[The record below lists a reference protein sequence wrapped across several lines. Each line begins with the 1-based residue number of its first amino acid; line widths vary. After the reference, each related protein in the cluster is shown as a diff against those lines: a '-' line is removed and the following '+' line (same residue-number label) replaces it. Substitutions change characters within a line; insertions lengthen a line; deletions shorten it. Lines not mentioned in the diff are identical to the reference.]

1 MDVEELLSALDPDQR
16 KVAEHLRGPLVVR
29 AGAGTGKTR
38 AITYRIAHGVLVG
51 AYEPTSVLAVT
62 FTSRAAGE
70 MRSRL
75 RDLGAHG
82 VQAQTFHA
90 AALRQLS
97 YFWPHAVGG
106 PMPQLQEHKAG
117 LVAAAAGQLGMS
129 VDRTTIR
136 DLAAEIEW
144 SKVSLAGPEHYAEK
158 AKSSGRE
165 PVAGYSHDMIRRLI
179 LAYEEAKS
187 ARGVIDFEDIIL
199 ILIGIMAE
207 RDDIARQIRHQYRH
221 FVVDEYQDV
230 SPMQQRL
237 LDHWLGERRDLC
249 VVGDVSQTI
258 YSFTGATPSYL
269 RDFRKRFKEAAE
281 IELVRDYRSTPQV
294 VDVANRVIAPGRL
307 AGAVELI
314 AQRPSGPSVSYQDY
328 DDDDAEAADIGK
340 RILALQQRDTP
351 LSEIA
356 VLIRTNAQSQAI
368 ESALS
373 TAGIGFTIRGGERY
387 FSRRE
392 VREAMVMM
400 RAFARS
406 GVDTTM
412 PDTVREVVR
421 KLGWVPDAP
430 KAAGAQRER
439 WEALNALVTL
449 ADDTYKARSA
459 DISGFVAELEERAS
473 MQNAPTIEGV
483 TISTLHAAK
492 GLEWDAVFLAGM
504 SEGLMP
510 ISFAETPAAVDEERR
525 LLYVG
530 VTRAREHL
538 HISYA
543 RARGASG
550 RGNRK
555 RTRFLDGI
563 WPETENISRA
573 TRNRRRSK
581 EVALDFEIN
590 HPQDVA
596 LLDELKAWRKVQ
608 AADERKPAYMVLVDS
623 VLMSIAAS
631 KPATIHE
638 LGRVKGIG
646 MTKLD
651 RYGSALLHVI
661 DTHRT

>member
-1 MDVEELLSALDPDQR
+1 MDVEQLLSALDPDQR
-16 KVAEHLRGPLVVR
+16 TVAEHLRGPLVVR

-51 AYEPTSVLAVT
+51 AYEPTNVLAVT
-62 FTSRAAGE
+62 FTARAAGE

-97 YFWPHAVGG
+97 YFWAHAVGG

-117 LVAAAAGQLGMS
+117 LVAQAAGQLGMS

-136 DLAAEIEW
+136 DLASEIEW
-144 SKVSLAGPEHYAEK
+144 SKVSLAGPEHYVERAQS
-158 AKSSGRE
+158 AARE
-165 PVAGYSHDMIRRLI
+165 PVSGMSHEAIQRLI

-199 ILIGIMAE
+199 ILIGIMSE

-230 SPMQQRL
+230 SPLQQRL
-237 LDHWLGERRDLC
+237 LDHWLGERTDLC

-258 YSFTGATPSYL
+258 YSFTGATPRYL
-269 RDFRKRFKEAAE
+269 RDFRKRFKDAAE

-307 AGAVELI
+307 AGSVKLV
-314 AQRPSGPSVSYQDY
+314 AQRPSGPSVSFRDY
-328 DDDDAEAADIGK
+328 DDDDAEAKDVAA
-340 RILALQQRDTP
+340 RILALQDRDVL

-356 VLIRTNAQSQAI
+356 ILIRTNAQSQAF

-373 TAGIGFTIRGGERY
+373 AAGIGFTIRGGERY
-387 FSRRE
+387 FSRKE

-400 RAFARS
+400 RTLARS
-406 GVDTTM
+406 GVDATM
-412 PDTVREVVR
+412 PDAVREVVGR
-421 KLGWVPDAP
+421 LGWSSDAP
-430 KAAGAQRER
+430 KSAGAQRER

-449 ADDTYKARSA
+449 ADDIDKARGA
-459 DISGFVAELEERAS
+459 DLSGFVSELEERAS
-473 MQNAPTIEGV
+473 TQNAPTIEGV
-483 TISTLHAAK
+483 TISTMHAAK
-492 GLEWDAVFLAGM
+492 GLEWDAVFLVGM

-510 ISFAETPAAVDEERR
+510 ISLAETPAAVDEERR

-538 HISYA
+538 HLSYA
-543 RARGASG
+543 RSRSAAG
-550 RGNRK
+550 RGNRR

-563 WPETENISRA
+563 WPEEENVSRA
-573 TRNRRRSK
+573 TKNRRRSK
-581 EVALDFEIN
+581 EAAVDFELN

-596 LLDELKAWRKVQ
+596 LLNDLKAWRRIQ
-608 AADERKPAYMVLVDS
+608 AEEERRPAYMILVDS
-623 VLMSIAAS
+623 VLMSIAAA
-631 KPATIHE
+631 KPATIAE

-651 RYGSALLHVI
+651 RYGAAILAVVDGHA
-661 DTHRT
+661 

>member
-16 KVAEHLRGPLVVR
+16 RVAEHLRGPVVVR

-62 FTSRAAGE
+62 FTARAAGE

-117 LVAAAAGQLGMS
+117 LVAQAAGNLGIS

-158 AKSSGRE
+158 AQATGRE
-165 PVAGYSHDMIRRLI
+165 AVAGLTHERIERLI
-179 LAYEEAKS
+179 SAYEEAKS
-187 ARGVIDFEDIIL
+187 ARGVIDFEDILL

-207 RDDIARQIRHQYRH
+207 RDDIARQIRNQYRH

-230 SPMQQRL
+230 SPLQQRI
-237 LDHWLGERRDLC
+237 LDHWLGDRRDLC

-258 YSFTGATPSYL
+258 YSFTGATPAYL
-269 RDFRKRFKEAAE
+269 RDFRARFKDAAE

-294 VDVANRVIAPGRL
+294 VDVANKIIAPGRL
-307 AGAVELI
+307 AGSVKLV
-314 AQRPSGPSVSYQDY
+314 AQRPSGPSISYQDY
-328 DDDDAEAADIGK
+328 EDDDAEAKDIAK
-340 RILALQQRDTP
+340 RIVALRERDVL

-356 VLIRTNAQSQAI
+356 ILVRTNAQSQAI

-373 TAGIGFTIRGGERY
+373 AAGIGFTIRGGERY

-400 RAFARS
+400 RSFARS
-406 GVDTTM
+406 GVDATM
-412 PDTVREVVR
+412 PDTVREVVG
-421 KLGWVPDAP
+421 KLGWSRDAP

-449 ADDTYKARSA
+449 ADDIDRARGA
-459 DISGFVAELEERAS
+459 DLAGFVAELEERAAT
-473 MQNAPTIEGV
+473 QNAPTIEGV

-543 RARGASG
+543 RARAASG

-563 WPETENISRA
+563 WPETENVSRA

-581 EVALDFEIN
+581 EMATEFELN
-590 HPQDVA
+590 HPDDVA
-596 LLDELKAWRKVQ
+596 LLNDLKAWRTIR
-608 AADERKPAYMVLVDS
+608 ASDERKPPYMILVDT
-623 VLMSIAAS
+623 VLMSIASS
-631 KPATIHE
+631 KPATIQE

-651 RYGSALLHVI
+651 QYGSAILHVV
-661 DTHRT
+661 DGHR

>member
-1 MDVEELLSALDPDQR
+1 MDVEQLLSALDPDQR
-16 KVAEHLRGPLVVR
+16 TVAEHLRGPLVVR

-51 AYEPTSVLAVT
+51 AYEPTNVLAVT
-62 FTSRAAGE
+62 FTARAAGE

-97 YFWPHAVGG
+97 YFWAHAVGG

-117 LVAAAAGQLGMS
+117 LVAQAAGQLGMS

-136 DLAAEIEW
+136 DLASEIEW
-144 SKVSLAGPEHYAEK
+144 SKVSLAGPEHYVERAQS
-158 AKSSGRE
+158 AARE
-165 PVAGYSHDMIRRLI
+165 PVSGMSHEAIQRLI

-199 ILIGIMAE
+199 ILIGIMSE

-230 SPMQQRL
+230 SPLQQRL
-237 LDHWLGERRDLC
+237 LDHWLGERTDLC

-258 YSFTGATPSYL
+258 YSFTGATPRYL
-269 RDFRKRFKEAAE
+269 RDFRKRFKDAAE

-307 AGAVELI
+307 AGSVKLV
-314 AQRPSGPSVSYQDY
+314 AQRPSGPSVSFRDY
-328 DDDDAEAADIGK
+328 DDDDAEAKDVAA
-340 RILALQQRDTP
+340 RILALQDRDVL

-356 VLIRTNAQSQAI
+356 ILIRTNAQSQAF

-373 TAGIGFTIRGGERY
+373 AAGIGFTIRGGERY
-387 FSRRE
+387 FSRKE

-400 RAFARS
+400 RTLARS
-406 GVDTTM
+406 GVDATM
-412 PDTVREVVR
+412 PDAVREVVGR
-421 KLGWVPDAP
+421 LGWSSDAP
-430 KAAGAQRER
+430 KSAGAQRER

-449 ADDTYKARSA
+449 ADDIDKARGA
-459 DISGFVAELEERAS
+459 DLSGFVSELEERAS
-473 MQNAPTIEGV
+473 TQNAPTIEGV
-483 TISTLHAAK
+483 TISTMHAAK
-492 GLEWDAVFLAGM
+492 GLEWDAVFLVGM

-510 ISFAETPAAVDEERR
+510 ISLAETPAAVDEERR

-538 HISYA
+538 HLSYA
-543 RARGASG
+543 RSRSAAG
-550 RGNRK
+550 RGTRR

-563 WPETENISRA
+563 WPEEENVSRA
-573 TRNRRRSK
+573 TKNRRRSK
-581 EVALDFEIN
+581 EAAVDFELN

-596 LLDELKAWRKVQ
+596 LLNDLKAWRRIQ
-608 AADERKPAYMVLVDS
+608 AEEERRPAYMILVDS
-623 VLMSIAAS
+623 VLMSIAAA
-631 KPATIHE
+631 KPATIAE

-651 RYGSALLHVI
+651 RYGAAILAVVDGHA
-661 DTHRT
+661 

>member
-16 KVAEHLRGPLVVR
+16 RVAEHLRGPVVVR

-62 FTSRAAGE
+62 FTARAAGE

-117 LVAAAAGQLGMS
+117 LVAQAAGNLGIS

-158 AKSSGRE
+158 AQATGRE
-165 PVAGYSHDMIRRLI
+165 AVAGLTHERIERLI
-179 LAYEEAKS
+179 SAYEEAKS
-187 ARGVIDFEDIIL
+187 ARGVIDFEDILL

-230 SPMQQRL
+230 SPLQQRI
-237 LDHWLGERRDLC
+237 LDHWLGDRRDLC

-258 YSFTGATPSYL
+258 YSFTGATPAYL
-269 RDFRKRFKEAAE
+269 RDFRARFKDAAE

-294 VDVANRVIAPGRL
+294 VDVANKIIAPGRL
-307 AGAVELI
+307 AGSVKLV
-314 AQRPSGPSVSYQDY
+314 AQRPSGPSISYQDY
-328 DDDDAEAADIGK
+328 EDDDAEAKDIAK
-340 RILALQQRDTP
+340 RIVALRERDVL

-356 VLIRTNAQSQAI
+356 ILVRTNAQSQAI

-373 TAGIGFTIRGGERY
+373 AAGIGFTIRGGERY

-400 RAFARS
+400 RSFARS
-406 GVDTTM
+406 GVDATM
-412 PDTVREVVR
+412 PDTVREVVG
-421 KLGWVPDAP
+421 KLGWSKDAP

-449 ADDTYKARSA
+449 ADDIDRARGA
-459 DISGFVAELEERAS
+459 DLAGFVAELEERAAT
-473 MQNAPTIEGV
+473 QNAPTIEGV

-543 RARGASG
+543 RARAASG

-563 WPETENISRA
+563 WPETENVSRA

-581 EVALDFEIN
+581 EMATEFELN
-590 HPQDVA
+590 HPDDVA
-596 LLDELKAWRKVQ
+596 LLNDLKAWRTIQ
-608 AADERKPAYMVLVDS
+608 ASDERKPPYMILVDT
-623 VLMSIAAS
+623 VLMSIASS
-631 KPATIHE
+631 KPATIQE

-651 RYGSALLHVI
+651 QYGSAILHVV
-661 DTHRT
+661 DGHR

>member
-16 KVAEHLRGPLVVR
+16 RVAEHLRGPVVVR

-62 FTSRAAGE
+62 FTARAAGE

-117 LVAAAAGQLGMS
+117 LVAQAAGNLGIS

-158 AKSSGRE
+158 AQATGRE
-165 PVAGYSHDMIRRLI
+165 AVAGLTHERIERLI
-179 LAYEEAKS
+179 SAYEEAKS
-187 ARGVIDFEDIIL
+187 ARGVIDFEDILL

-230 SPMQQRL
+230 SPLQQRV
-237 LDHWLGERRDLC
+237 LDHWLGDRRDLC

-258 YSFTGATPSYL
+258 YSFTGATPAYL
-269 RDFRKRFKEAAE
+269 RDFRARFKDAAE

-294 VDVANRVIAPGRL
+294 VDVANKIIAPGRL
-307 AGAVELI
+307 AGSVKLV
-314 AQRPSGPSVSYQDY
+314 AQRPSGPSISYQDY
-328 DDDDAEAADIGK
+328 EDDDAEAKDIAK
-340 RILALQQRDTP
+340 RIVALRERDVL

-356 VLIRTNAQSQAI
+356 ILVRTNAQSQAI

-373 TAGIGFTIRGGERY
+373 AAGIGFTIRGGERY

-400 RAFARS
+400 RSFARS
-406 GVDTTM
+406 GVDATM
-412 PDTVREVVR
+412 PDTVREVVG
-421 KLGWVPDAP
+421 KLGWSRDAP

-449 ADDTYKARSA
+449 ADDIDRARGA
-459 DISGFVAELEERAS
+459 DLAGFVAELEERAAT
-473 MQNAPTIEGV
+473 QNAPTIEGV

-543 RARGASG
+543 RARAASG

-563 WPETENISRA
+563 WPETENVSRA

-581 EVALDFEIN
+581 EMATEFELN
-590 HPQDVA
+590 HPDDVA
-596 LLDELKAWRKVQ
+596 LLNDLKAWRTIQ
-608 AADERKPAYMVLVDS
+608 ASDERKPPYMILVDT
-623 VLMSIAAS
+623 VLMSIASS
-631 KPATIHE
+631 KPATIQE

-651 RYGSALLHVI
+651 QYGSAILHVV
-661 DTHRT
+661 DGHR

>member
-16 KVAEHLRGPLVVR
+16 RVAEHLRGPVVVR

-62 FTSRAAGE
+62 FTARAAGE

-117 LVAAAAGQLGMS
+117 LVAQAAGNLGIS

-158 AKSSGRE
+158 AQATGRE
-165 PVAGYSHDMIRRLI
+165 AVAGLTHERIERLI
-179 LAYEEAKS
+179 SAYEEAKS
-187 ARGVIDFEDIIL
+187 ARGVIDFEDILL

-207 RDDIARQIRHQYRH
+207 RDDIARQIRNQYRH

-230 SPMQQRL
+230 SPLQQRV
-237 LDHWLGERRDLC
+237 LDHWLGDRRDLC

-258 YSFTGATPSYL
+258 YSFTGATPAYL
-269 RDFRKRFKEAAE
+269 RDFRARFKDAAE

-294 VDVANRVIAPGRL
+294 VDVANKIIAPGRL
-307 AGAVELI
+307 AGSVKLV
-314 AQRPSGPSVSYQDY
+314 AQRPSGPSISYQDY
-328 DDDDAEAADIGK
+328 EDDDAEAKDIAK
-340 RILALQQRDTP
+340 RIVALRERDVL

-356 VLIRTNAQSQAI
+356 ILVRTNAQSQAI

-373 TAGIGFTIRGGERY
+373 AAGIGFTIRGGERY

-400 RAFARS
+400 RSFARS
-406 GVDTTM
+406 GVDATM
-412 PDTVREVVR
+412 PDTVREVVG
-421 KLGWVPDAP
+421 KLGWSRDAP

-449 ADDTYKARSA
+449 ADDIDRARGA
-459 DISGFVAELEERAS
+459 DLAGFVAELEERAAT
-473 MQNAPTIEGV
+473 QNAPTIEGV

-543 RARGASG
+543 RARAASG

-563 WPETENISRA
+563 WPETENVSRA

-581 EVALDFEIN
+581 EMATEFELN
-590 HPQDVA
+590 HPDDVA
-596 LLDELKAWRKVQ
+596 LLNDLKAWRTVQ
-608 AADERKPAYMVLVDS
+608 ASDERKPPYMILVDT
-623 VLMSIAAS
+623 VLMSIASS
-631 KPATIHE
+631 KPATIQE

-651 RYGSALLHVI
+651 QYGSAILHVV
-661 DTHRT
+661 DGHR

>member
-1 MDVEELLSALDPDQR
+1 MDKEELLSALDPDQR
-16 KVAEHLRGPLVVR
+16 QVAETLKGPLVVR

-51 AYEPTSVLAVT
+51 AYHPSNVLAVT

-106 PMPQLQEHKAG
+106 PMPQIQESKIG
-117 LVAAAAGQLGMS
+117 LISQAAGQLGIG
-129 VDRTTIR
+129 VDRASVR

-144 SKVSLAGPEHYAEK
+144 SKVTLTGQERYVEK
-158 AKSSGRE
+158 ARKTGRE
-165 PVAGYSHDMIRRLI
+165 GVAGQTLETVGRLI
-179 LAYEEAKS
+179 AAYEEAKS
-187 ARGVIDFEDIIL
+187 ARGVIDFEDILL
-199 ILIGIMAE
+199 ILIGIMVE

-230 SPMQQRL
+230 SPLQQRL

-269 RDFRKRFKEAAE
+269 RDFRKRFKEASE
-281 IELVRDYRSTPQV
+281 VELVRDYRSTPQI
-294 VDVANRVIAPGRL
+294 VDAANRVIAPGRL
-307 AGAVELI
+307 QGAVKLV
-314 AQRPSGPSVSYQDY
+314 AQRPSGPAVDY
-328 DDDDAEAADIGK
+328 RDYEDDDAEAADIAK
-340 RILALQQRDTP
+340 RIIDLQRRGVL

-356 VLIRTNAQSQAI
+356 ILLRTNSQSQAF
-368 ESALS
+368 ETALS
-373 TAGIGFTIRGGERY
+373 DAGIGFTIRGGERY
-387 FSRRE
+387 FSRKE
-392 VREAMVMM
+392 IREAMVMM
-400 RAFARS
+400 RSFARS
-406 GVDTTM
+406 GAEQSM
-412 PDTVREVVR
+412 PDIVREVVR
-421 KLGWVPDAP
+421 RLGWETNAP
-430 KAAGAQRER
+430 KVAGAQRER

-449 ADDTYKARSA
+449 ADDIHESRGA
-459 DISGFVAELEERAS
+459 DLAGFVAELEERAS
-473 MQNAPTIEGV
+473 HQNAPTVEGV
-483 TISTLHAAK
+483 TISTMHAAK

-510 ISFAETPAAVDEERR
+510 ISLAETPQAIDEERR

-530 VTRAREHL
+530 ITRAREHL
-538 HISYA
+538 YISYA
-543 RARGASG
+543 RARSNSG

-563 WPETENISRA
+563 WPETAKVSRA
-573 TRNRRRSK
+573 TQTRRRTK
-581 EVALDFEIN
+581 EAALEFELN
-590 HPQDVA
+590 HPNDVE
-596 LLDELKAWRKVQ
+596 LLNNLKAWRKVQ
-608 AADERKPAYMVLVDS
+608 AAEERKPAYLILVDT
-623 VLMSIAAS
+623 VLMNIASA

-638 LGRVKGIG
+638 LGKVKGIG

-651 RYGSALLHVI
+651 NYGAAILQVI
-661 DTHRT
+661 DATR

>member
-16 KVAEHLRGPLVVR
+16 RVAEHLRGPVVVR

-62 FTSRAAGE
+62 FTARAAGE

-117 LVAAAAGQLGMS
+117 LVAQAAGNLGIS

-158 AKSSGRE
+158 AQATGRE
-165 PVAGYSHDMIRRLI
+165 AVAGLTHERIERLI
-179 LAYEEAKS
+179 SAYEEAKS
-187 ARGVIDFEDIIL
+187 ARGVIDFEDILL

-230 SPMQQRL
+230 SPLQQRV
-237 LDHWLGERRDLC
+237 LDHWLGDRRDLC

-258 YSFTGATPSYL
+258 YSFTGATPAYL
-269 RDFRKRFKEAAE
+269 RDFRARFKDAAE

-294 VDVANRVIAPGRL
+294 VDVANKIIAPGRL
-307 AGAVELI
+307 AGSVKLV
-314 AQRPSGPSVSYQDY
+314 AQRPSGPSISYQDY
-328 DDDDAEAADIGK
+328 EDDDAEAKDIAK
-340 RILALQQRDTP
+340 RIVALRERDVL

-356 VLIRTNAQSQAI
+356 ILVRTNAQSQAI

-373 TAGIGFTIRGGERY
+373 AAGIGFTIRGGERY

-400 RAFARS
+400 RSFARS
-406 GVDTTM
+406 GVDATM
-412 PDTVREVVR
+412 PDTVREVVG
-421 KLGWVPDAP
+421 KLGWSKDAP

-449 ADDTYKARSA
+449 ADDIDRARGA
-459 DISGFVAELEERAS
+459 DLAGFVAELEERAAT
-473 MQNAPTIEGV
+473 QNAPTIEGV

-543 RARGASG
+543 RARAASG

-563 WPETENISRA
+563 WPETENVSRA

-581 EVALDFEIN
+581 EMATEFELN
-590 HPQDVA
+590 HPDDVA
-596 LLDELKAWRKVQ
+596 LLNDLKAWRTIQ
-608 AADERKPAYMVLVDS
+608 ASDERKPPYMILVDT
-623 VLMSIAAS
+623 VLMSIASS
-631 KPATIHE
+631 KPATIQE

-651 RYGSALLHVI
+651 QYGSAILHVV
-661 DTHRT
+661 DGHR

>member
-1 MDVEELLSALDPDQR
+1 MDVEQLLSVLDPDQR
-16 KVAEHLRGPLVVR
+16 TVAEHLRGPLVVR

-51 AYEPTSVLAVT
+51 AYEPTNVLAVT
-62 FTSRAAGE
+62 FTARAAGE

-97 YFWPHAVGG
+97 YFWAHAVGG

-117 LVAAAAGQLGMS
+117 LVAQAAGQLGMS

-136 DLAAEIEW
+136 DLASEIEW
-144 SKVSLAGPEHYAEK
+144 SKVSLAGPEHYVERAQS
-158 AKSSGRE
+158 AARE
-165 PVAGYSHDMIRRLI
+165 PVAGMSHEAIQRLI

-199 ILIGIMAE
+199 ILIGIMSE

-230 SPMQQRL
+230 SPLQQRL
-237 LDHWLGERRDLC
+237 LDHWLGERTDLC

-258 YSFTGATPSYL
+258 YSFTGATPRYL
-269 RDFRKRFKEAAE
+269 RDFRKRFKDAAE

-307 AGAVELI
+307 AGSVKLV
-314 AQRPSGPSVSYQDY
+314 AQRPSGPSVSFRDY
-328 DDDDAEAADIGK
+328 DDDDAEAKDVAA
-340 RILALQQRDTP
+340 RILALQDRDVL

-356 VLIRTNAQSQAI
+356 ILIRTNAQSQAF

-373 TAGIGFTIRGGERY
+373 AAGIGFTIRGGERY
-387 FSRRE
+387 FSRKE

-400 RAFARS
+400 RTLARS
-406 GVDTTM
+406 GVDATT
-412 PDTVREVVR
+412 PDAVREVVGR
-421 KLGWVPDAP
+421 LGWSSDAP
-430 KAAGAQRER
+430 KSAGAQRER
-439 WEALNALVTL
+439 WEVLNALVTL
-449 ADDTYKARSA
+449 ADDIDKARGA
-459 DISGFVAELEERAS
+459 DLSGFVSELEERAS
-473 MQNAPTIEGV
+473 TQNAPTIEGV
-483 TISTLHAAK
+483 TISTMHAAK
-492 GLEWDAVFLAGM
+492 GLEWDAVFLVGM

-510 ISFAETPAAVDEERR
+510 ISLAETPAAVDEERR

-538 HISYA
+538 HLSYA
-543 RARGASG
+543 RSRSAAG
-550 RGNRK
+550 RGNRR

-563 WPETENISRA
+563 WPEEENVSRA
-573 TRNRRRSK
+573 TKNRRRSK
-581 EVALDFEIN
+581 EAAVDFELN

-596 LLDELKAWRKVQ
+596 LLNDLKAWRRIQ
-608 AADERKPAYMVLVDS
+608 AEEERRPAYMILVDS
-623 VLMSIAAS
+623 VLMSIAAA
-631 KPATIHE
+631 KPATIAE

-651 RYGSALLHVI
+651 RYGAAILAVVDGHA
-661 DTHRT
+661 

>member
-16 KVAEHLRGPLVVR
+16 KVAENLRGPLVVR

-51 AYEPTSVLAVT
+51 AYEPTNVLAVT
-62 FTSRAAGE
+62 FTARAAGE

-117 LVAAAAGQLGMS
+117 LVSAAAASLGMS
-129 VDRTTIR
+129 VDRTSIR

-144 SKVSLAGPEHYAEK
+144 SKVSLAGPEHYAER
-158 AKSSGRE
+158 AQSSGRA
-165 PVAGYSHDMIRRLI
+165 PVAGYSTDMIARLI
-179 LAYEEAKS
+179 TAYEEAKA
-187 ARGVIDFEDIIL
+187 ARGVIDFEDILL
-199 ILIGIMAE
+199 ILIGILAE
-207 RDDIARQIRHQYRH
+207 RDDIARQVRNQYRH

-237 LDHWLGERRDLC
+237 LDHWLGDRRDLC

-258 YSFTGATPSYL
+258 YSFTGATPTYL
-269 RDFRKRFKEAAE
+269 RDFRRRFKEAAE

-294 VDVANRVIAPGRL
+294 VEIANKVIAPGRL
-307 AGAVELI
+307 AGAVELV
-314 AQRPSGPSVSYQDY
+314 AQRPSGPAVSYQDY
-328 DDDDAEAADIGK
+328 DNDDAEAADIAQ
-340 RILALQQRDTP
+340 RILALRDRDVL

-356 VLIRTNAQSQAI
+356 VLIRTNAQSQAV

-373 TAGIGFTIRGGERY
+373 AAGIGFTIRGGERY

-400 RAFARS
+400 RSFARS
-406 GVDTTM
+406 GVEATM
-412 PDTVREVVR
+412 PDTVREVVTR
-421 KLGWVPDAP
+421 LGWAKDAP
-430 KAAGAQRER
+430 KSAGAQRER

-449 ADDTYKARSA
+449 ADDTHRARGA
-459 DISGFVAELEERAS
+459 DIAGFVAELEERAS
-473 MQNAPTIEGV
+473 MQNAPTVEGV

-510 ISFAETPAAVDEERR
+510 ISFAETPAAIDEERR

-543 RARGASG
+543 RTRGGSG
-550 RGNRK
+550 RGSRK
-555 RTRFLDGI
+555 RTRFLDGL
-563 WPETENISRA
+563 WPQTETVSRA

-581 EVALDFEIN
+581 EIALDFEMN
-590 HPQDVA
+590 NPDDVA
-596 LLDELKAWRKVQ
+596 LLNELKAWRTIQ
-608 AADERKPAYMVLVDS
+608 AEEERRPAYMILVDT

-651 RYGSALLHVI
+651 RYGSAILHIV
-661 DTHRT
+661 DSHRS

>member
-16 KVAEHLRGPLVVR
+16 RVAEHLRGPVVVR

-62 FTSRAAGE
+62 FTARAAGE

-117 LVAAAAGQLGMS
+117 LVAQAAGNLGIS

-158 AKSSGRE
+158 AQATGRE
-165 PVAGYSHDMIRRLI
+165 AVAGLTHERIERLI
-179 LAYEEAKS
+179 SSYEEAKS
-187 ARGVIDFEDIIL
+187 ARGVIDFEDILL

-230 SPMQQRL
+230 SPLQQRI
-237 LDHWLGERRDLC
+237 LDHWLGDRRDLC

-258 YSFTGATPSYL
+258 YSFTGATPAYL
-269 RDFRKRFKEAAE
+269 RDFRARFKDAAE

-294 VDVANRVIAPGRL
+294 VDVANKIIAPGRL
-307 AGAVELI
+307 AGSVKLV
-314 AQRPSGPSVSYQDY
+314 AQRPSGPSISYQDY
-328 DDDDAEAADIGK
+328 EDDDAEAKDIAK
-340 RILALQQRDTP
+340 RIVALRERDVL

-356 VLIRTNAQSQAI
+356 ILVRTNAQSQAI

-373 TAGIGFTIRGGERY
+373 AAGIGFTIRGGERY

-400 RAFARS
+400 RSFARS
-406 GVDTTM
+406 GVDATM
-412 PDTVREVVR
+412 PDTVREVVG
-421 KLGWVPDAP
+421 KLGWSRDAP

-449 ADDTYKARSA
+449 ADDIDRARGA
-459 DISGFVAELEERAS
+459 DLAGFVAELEERAAT
-473 MQNAPTIEGV
+473 QNAPTIEGV

-543 RARGASG
+543 RARAASG

-563 WPETENISRA
+563 WPETENVSRA

-581 EVALDFEIN
+581 EMATEFELN
-590 HPQDVA
+590 HPDDVA
-596 LLDELKAWRKVQ
+596 LLNDLKAWRTVQ
-608 AADERKPAYMVLVDS
+608 ASDERKPPYMILVDT
-623 VLMSIAAS
+623 VLMSIASS
-631 KPATIHE
+631 KPATIQE

-651 RYGSALLHVI
+651 QYGSAILHVV
-661 DTHRT
+661 DGHR

>member
-16 KVAEHLRGPLVVR
+16 TVAEHLRGPLVVR

-51 AYEPTSVLAVT
+51 AYEPTNVLAVT

-106 PMPQLQEHKAG
+106 PLPQLQEHKAG
-117 LVAAAAGQLGMS
+117 LVAQAAGQLGLG
-129 VDRTTIR
+129 VDKTTIR

-144 SKVSLAGPEHYAEK
+144 SKVSLAGPEHYVEK
-158 AKSSGRE
+158 AQLAGRE
-165 PVAGYSHDMIRRLI
+165 PAAGLSHETIRRLI
-179 LAYEEAKS
+179 LAYEEGKS
-187 ARGVIDFEDIIL
+187 ARGVIDFEDIL
-199 ILIGIMAE
+199 VVLIGIMSE

-230 SPMQQRL
+230 SPLQQRL

-258 YSFTGATPSYL
+258 YSFTGATPRYL
-269 RDFRKRFKEAAE
+269 RDFRTRFKEAAE

-294 VDVANRVIAPGRL
+294 VDIANRIIAPGRL
-307 AGAVELI
+307 AGAVELV
-314 AQRPSGPSVSYQDY
+314 AQRPSGPAVSYRDY
-328 DDDDAEAADIGK
+328 DDDDAEAADIAK
-340 RILALQQRDTP
+340 RIIALRDRDTL

-368 ESALS
+368 ESAFAS
-373 TAGIGFTIRGGERY
+373 AGIDFVVRGGERY

-400 RAFARS
+400 RSFARS
-406 GVDTTM
+406 GVEATM
-412 PDTVREVVR
+412 PDTVREVVS
-421 KLGWVPDAP
+421 KLGWAAQAP

-449 ADDTYKARSA
+449 ADDVDRARGA
-459 DISGFVAELEERAS
+459 DIAGFVAELEERAS
-473 MQNAPTIEGV
+473 MQNAPTVEGV

-492 GLEWDAVFLAGM
+492 GLEWDAVFVAGM

-510 ISFAETPAAVDEERR
+510 ISLAETPTAVDEERR

-543 RARGASG
+543 RARATSG

-573 TRNRRRSK
+573 TRTRRRAK
-581 EVALDFEIN
+581 EAALEFEIN
-590 HPQDVA
+590 HPSDVV

-608 AADERKPAYMVLVDS
+608 AAEERKPAYMVLVDS
-623 VLMSIAAS
+623 VLRAIAAS
-631 KPATIHE
+631 KPATIHD

-651 RYGSALLHVI
+651 RYGSAILHVV

>member
-1 MDVEELLSALDPDQR
+1 MDVEQLLSALDPDQR
-16 KVAEHLRGPLVVR
+16 RVAEHLRGPLVVR

-51 AYEPTSVLAVT
+51 AYQPTNVLAVT

-117 LVAAAAGQLGMS
+117 LVAQAAGQLGIS

-136 DLAAEIEW
+136 DLAAEVEW
-144 SKVSLAGPEHYAEK
+144 SKVSLAGPEHYVEK
-158 AKSSGRE
+158 AEAENRE
-165 PVAGYSHDMIRRLI
+165 PVAGLTRDAIGRLI
-179 LAYEEAKS
+179 TAYEEAKAS
-187 ARGVIDFEDIIL
+187 RGVIDFEDILL

-230 SPMQQRL
+230 SPLQQRL
-237 LDHWLGERRDLC
+237 LDHWLGERKDLC

-258 YSFTGATPSYL
+258 YSFTGATPRYL
-269 RDFRKRFKEAAE
+269 RDFRTRFKDAAE
-281 IELVRDYRSTPQV
+281 VELVRDYRSTPQV
-294 VDVANRVIAPGRL
+294 VDIANRVIAPGRL
-307 AGAVELI
+307 AGSVKLV
-314 AQRPSGPSVSYQDY
+314 AQRPSGPAVSYQDY
-328 DDDDAEAADIGK
+328 DDDDAEAQDIAK
-340 RILALQQRDTP
+340 RIAAFQERDVL

-356 VLIRTNAQSQAI
+356 ILVRTNAQSQAI

-373 TAGIGFTIRGGERY
+373 SAGIGFTIRGGERY
-387 FSRRE
+387 FSRKE

-400 RAFARS
+400 RSFARS
-406 GVDTTM
+406 GVDASM
-412 PDTVREVVR
+412 PDAVREIVTR
-421 KLGWVPDAP
+421 LGWATDAP
-430 KAAGAQRER
+430 KSAGAQRER

-449 ADDTYKARSA
+449 ADDIERARGA
-459 DISGFVAELEERAS
+459 DLAGFVAELEERAS
-473 MQNAPTIEGV
+473 TQNAPTIEGV

-510 ISFAETPAAVDEERR
+510 ISLAETPAAVDEERR

-530 VTRAREHL
+530 ITRAREHL

-543 RARGASG
+543 RARSASG

-555 RTRFLDGI
+555 RSRFLDGI
-563 WPETENISRA
+563 WPETEKVSRA
-573 TRNRRRSK
+573 TKTRRRSK
-581 EVALDFEIN
+581 EAALEFELN
-590 HPQDVA
+590 HPDDVA

-608 AADERKPAYMVLVDS
+608 AEEERRPAYMILVDT
-623 VLMSIAAS
+623 VLMSIAAA
-631 KPATIHE
+631 KPATISE
-638 LGRVKGIG
+638 LGRIKGIG

-651 RYGSALLHVI
+651 RYGSAILRVI
-661 DTHRT
+661 DRA

>member
-1 MDVEELLSALDPDQR
+1 MDVEQLLSALDPDQR
-16 KVAEHLRGPLVVR
+16 TVAEHLKGPLVVR

-51 AYEPTSVLAVT
+51 AYEPTNVLAVT
-62 FTSRAAGE
+62 FTARAAGE

-75 RDLGAHG
+75 RDLGARG

-106 PMPQLQEHKAG
+106 PVPQLQEHKAG
-117 LVAAAAGQLGMS
+117 LVAQAAGQLGMS
-129 VDRTTIR
+129 VDRTTVR
-136 DLAAEIEW
+136 DLASEIEW
-144 SKVSLAGPEHYAEK
+144 SKVTLAGPEHYVERAQS
-158 AKSSGRE
+158 AARE
-165 PVAGYSHDMIRRLI
+165 PVAGMSHEAIGRLI
-179 LAYEEAKS
+179 LAYEEVKA

-230 SPMQQRL
+230 SPLQQRL
-237 LDHWLGERRDLC
+237 LDHWLGDRHDLC

-269 RDFRKRFKEAAE
+269 RDFRRRFKDAAE
-281 IELVRDYRSTPQV
+281 IELVRDYRSTPQI
-294 VDVANRVIAPGRL
+294 VDIANRVITPGRL
-307 AGAVELI
+307 AGSVTLV
-314 AQRPSGPSVSYQDY
+314 AQRPSGPAVTFRDY
-328 DDDDAEAADIGK
+328 DDDDAEAKDVAA
-340 RILALQQRDTP
+340 RIVALRERDVL
-351 LSEIA
+351 LSETAI
-356 VLIRTNAQSQAI
+356 LIRTNAQSQAV

-373 TAGIGFTIRGGERY
+373 AAGIGFTIRGGERY
-387 FSRRE
+387 FSRKD

-400 RAFARS
+400 KTLARS
-406 GVDTTM
+406 GVDAGM
-412 PDTVREVVR
+412 SDAVREVVSR
-421 KLGWVPDAP
+421 LGWSAEAP

-449 ADDTYKARSA
+449 ADDVDKARGA
-459 DISGFVAELEERAS
+459 DLAGFVSELEERAS
-473 MQNAPTIEGV
+473 TQNAPTVEGV

-492 GLEWDAVFLAGM
+492 GLEWDAVFLIGM

-510 ISFAETPAAVDEERR
+510 ISLAETPAAVDEERR

-530 VTRAREHL
+530 ITRAREHL

-543 RARGASG
+543 RARSAAG
-550 RGNRK
+550 RGNRR

-563 WPETENISRA
+563 WPEEEKVSRA
-573 TRNRRRSK
+573 TKNRRRSK
-581 EVALDFEIN
+581 EAALDFELN

-596 LLDELKAWRKVQ
+596 LLDDLKAWRRIQ
-608 AADERKPAYMVLVDS
+608 AEDERRPAYMILVDS
-623 VLMSIAAS
+623 VLMSIAAA
-631 KPATIHE
+631 KPVTVSE

-651 RYGSALLHVI
+651 RYGAAILAVVDRHA
-661 DTHRT
+661 

>member
-1 MDVEELLSALDPDQR
+1 MDVEQLLSALDPDQR
-16 KVAEHLRGPLVVR
+16 TVAEHLRGPLVVR

-51 AYEPTSVLAVT
+51 AYEPTNVLAVT
-62 FTSRAAGE
+62 FTARAAGE

-97 YFWPHAVGG
+97 YFWAHAVGG

-117 LVAAAAGQLGMS
+117 LVAQAAGQLGMS

-136 DLAAEIEW
+136 DLASEIEW
-144 SKVSLAGPEHYAEK
+144 SKVSLAGPEHYVERAQS
-158 AKSSGRE
+158 AARE
-165 PVAGYSHDMIRRLI
+165 PVSGMSHEAIQRLI

-199 ILIGIMAE
+199 ILIGIMSE

-230 SPMQQRL
+230 SPLQQRL
-237 LDHWLGERRDLC
+237 LDHWLGERTDLC

-258 YSFTGATPSYL
+258 YSFTGATPRYL
-269 RDFRKRFKEAAE
+269 RDFRKRFKDAAE

-307 AGAVELI
+307 AGSVKLV
-314 AQRPSGPSVSYQDY
+314 AQRPSGPSVSFRDY
-328 DDDDAEAADIGK
+328 DDDDAEAKDVAA
-340 RILALQQRDTP
+340 RILALQDRDVL

-356 VLIRTNAQSQAI
+356 ILIRTNAQSQAF

-373 TAGIGFTIRGGERY
+373 AVGIGFTIRGGERY
-387 FSRRE
+387 FSRKE

-400 RAFARS
+400 RTLARS
-406 GVDTTM
+406 GVDATM
-412 PDTVREVVR
+412 PDAVREVVGR
-421 KLGWVPDAP
+421 LGWSSDAP
-430 KAAGAQRER
+430 KSAGAQRER

-449 ADDTYKARSA
+449 ADDIDKARGA
-459 DISGFVAELEERAS
+459 DLSGFVSELEERAS
-473 MQNAPTIEGV
+473 TQNAPTIEGV
-483 TISTLHAAK
+483 TISTMHAAK
-492 GLEWDAVFLAGM
+492 GLEWDAVFLVGM

-510 ISFAETPAAVDEERR
+510 ISLAETPAAVDEERR

-538 HISYA
+538 HLSYA
-543 RARGASG
+543 RSRSAAG
-550 RGNRK
+550 RGNRR

-563 WPETENISRA
+563 WPEEENVSRA
-573 TRNRRRSK
+573 TKNRRRSK
-581 EVALDFEIN
+581 EAAVDFELN

-596 LLDELKAWRKVQ
+596 LLNDLKAWRRIQ
-608 AADERKPAYMVLVDS
+608 AEEERRPAYMILVDS
-623 VLMSIAAS
+623 VLMSIAAA
-631 KPATIHE
+631 KPATIAE

-651 RYGSALLHVI
+651 RYGAAILAVVDGHA
-661 DTHRT
+661 

>member
-1 MDVEELLSALDPDQR
+1 MDVEQLLSALDPDQR
-16 KVAEHLRGPLVVR
+16 TVAEHLRGPLVVR

-51 AYEPTSVLAVT
+51 AYEPTNVLAVT
-62 FTSRAAGE
+62 FTARAAGE

-97 YFWPHAVGG
+97 YFWAHAVGG

-117 LVAAAAGQLGMS
+117 LVAQAAGQLGMS

-136 DLAAEIEW
+136 DLASEIEW
-144 SKVSLAGPEHYAEK
+144 SKVSLAGPEHYVERAQS
-158 AKSSGRE
+158 AARE
-165 PVAGYSHDMIRRLI
+165 PVSGMSHEAIQRLI

-199 ILIGIMAE
+199 ILIGIMSE

-230 SPMQQRL
+230 SPLQQRL
-237 LDHWLGERRDLC
+237 LDHWLGERTDLC

-258 YSFTGATPSYL
+258 YSFTGATPRYL
-269 RDFRKRFKEAAE
+269 RDFRKRFKDAAE

-307 AGAVELI
+307 AGSVKLV
-314 AQRPSGPSVSYQDY
+314 AQRPSGPSVSFRDY
-328 DDDDAEAADIGK
+328 DDDDAEAKDVAA
-340 RILALQQRDTP
+340 RILALQDRDVL

-356 VLIRTNAQSQAI
+356 ILIRTNAQSQAF

-373 TAGIGFTIRGGERY
+373 AAGIGFTIRGGERY
-387 FSRRE
+387 FSRKE

-400 RAFARS
+400 RTLARS
-406 GVDTTM
+406 GVDATM
-412 PDTVREVVR
+412 PDAVREVVGR
-421 KLGWVPDAP
+421 LGWSSDAP
-430 KAAGAQRER
+430 KSAGAQRER

-449 ADDTYKARSA
+449 ADDIDRARGA
-459 DISGFVAELEERAS
+459 DLSGFVSELEERAS
-473 MQNAPTIEGV
+473 TQNAPTIEGV
-483 TISTLHAAK
+483 TISTMHAAK
-492 GLEWDAVFLAGM
+492 GLEWDAVFLVGM

-510 ISFAETPAAVDEERR
+510 ISLAETPAAVDEERR

-538 HISYA
+538 HLSYA
-543 RARGASG
+543 RSRSAAG
-550 RGNRK
+550 RGNRR

-563 WPETENISRA
+563 WPEEENVSRA
-573 TRNRRRSK
+573 TKNRRRSK
-581 EVALDFEIN
+581 EAAVDFELN

-596 LLDELKAWRKVQ
+596 LLNDLKAWRRIQ
-608 AADERKPAYMVLVDS
+608 AEEERRPAYMILVDS
-623 VLMSIAAS
+623 VLMSIAAA
-631 KPATIHE
+631 KPATIAE

-651 RYGSALLHVI
+651 RYGAAILAVVDGHA
-661 DTHRT
+661 

>member
-16 KVAEHLRGPLVVR
+16 RVAEHLRGPVVVR

-62 FTSRAAGE
+62 FTARAAGE

-117 LVAAAAGQLGMS
+117 LVAQAAGNLGIS

-158 AKSSGRE
+158 AQATGRE
-165 PVAGYSHDMIRRLI
+165 AVAGLTHERIERLI
-179 LAYEEAKS
+179 SAYEEAKS
-187 ARGVIDFEDIIL
+187 ARGVIDFEDILL

-230 SPMQQRL
+230 SPLQQRV
-237 LDHWLGERRDLC
+237 LDHWLGDRRDLC

-258 YSFTGATPSYL
+258 YSFTGATPAYL
-269 RDFRKRFKEAAE
+269 RDFRARFKDAAE

-294 VDVANRVIAPGRL
+294 VDVANKIIAPGRL
-307 AGAVELI
+307 AGSVKLV
-314 AQRPSGPSVSYQDY
+314 AQRPSGPSISYQDY
-328 DDDDAEAADIGK
+328 EDDDAEAKDIAK
-340 RILALQQRDTP
+340 RIVALRERDVL

-356 VLIRTNAQSQAI
+356 ILVRTNAQSQAI

-373 TAGIGFTIRGGERY
+373 AAGIGFTIRGGERY

-400 RAFARS
+400 RSFARS
-406 GVDTTM
+406 GVDATM
-412 PDTVREVVR
+412 PDTVREVVG
-421 KLGWVPDAP
+421 KLGWSRDAP

-449 ADDTYKARSA
+449 ADDIDRARGA
-459 DISGFVAELEERAS
+459 DLAGFVAELEERAAT
-473 MQNAPTIEGV
+473 QNAPTIEGV

-543 RARGASG
+543 RARAASG

-563 WPETENISRA
+563 WPETENVSRA

-581 EVALDFEIN
+581 EMATEFELN
-590 HPQDVA
+590 HPDDVA
-596 LLDELKAWRKVQ
+596 LLNDLKAWRTVQ
-608 AADERKPAYMVLVDS
+608 ASDERKPPYMILVDT
-623 VLMSIAAS
+623 VLMSIASS
-631 KPATIHE
+631 KPATIQE

-651 RYGSALLHVI
+651 QYGSAILHVV
-661 DTHRT
+661 DGHR

>member
-16 KVAEHLRGPLVVR
+16 QVAENLRGPLVVR

-51 AYEPTSVLAVT
+51 AYEPNRVLAVT

-97 YFWPHAVGG
+97 YFWAHAVGG
-106 PMPQLQEHKAG
+106 PMPQIQESKVG
-117 LVAAAAGQLGMS
+117 LVAQAAGQLGIG

-144 SKVSLAGPEHYAEK
+144 SKVTLTGQENYVEK
-158 AKSSGRE
+158 ARATGRE
-165 PVAGYSHDMIRRLI
+165 GAAGQTLESIGRLI
-179 LAYEEAKS
+179 AAYEEAKS
-187 ARGVIDFEDIIL
+187 ARGVIDFEDILL

-207 RDDIARQIRHQYRH
+207 RDDIARQIRHQYRY

-230 SPMQQRL
+230 SPLQQRL

-269 RDFRKRFKEAAE
+269 RDFRKRFKEASE
-281 IELVRDYRSTPQV
+281 IELVRDYRSTPQI
-294 VDVANRVIAPGRL
+294 VDAANRVIAPGRL
-307 AGAVELI
+307 EGAVKLQ
-314 AQRPSGPSVSYQDY
+314 AQRPSGPAVAYHDY
-328 DDDDAEAADIGK
+328 DDDDAEAKDIAK
-340 RILALQQRDTP
+340 KILALQEQDVP

-356 VLIRTNAQSQAI
+356 ILVRTNSQSQAF
-368 ESALS
+368 ETALGD
-373 TAGIGFTIRGGERY
+373 AGIGFVMRGGERY

-400 RAFARS
+400 RSYARS
-406 GVDTTM
+406 GVESTM
-412 PDTVREVVR
+412 PEAVRQIVTQ
-421 KLGWVPDAP
+421 LGWARKAP
-430 KAAGAQRER
+430 KNTGAQRER

-449 ADDTYKARSA
+449 ADDIAEVREA
-459 DISGFVAELEERAS
+459 DLAGFVAELEERAS
-473 MQNAPTIEGV
+473 MQNAPTVEGV

-510 ISFAETPAAVDEERR
+510 ISLAETPEAVNEERR

-538 HISYA
+538 FVSYA
-543 RARGASG
+543 RARSASG

-563 WPETENISRA
+563 WPEMENISRA
-573 TRNRRRSK
+573 TRNRRRAK
-581 EVALDFEIN
+581 DAALEFELN
-590 HPQDVA
+590 HPDDLR
-596 LLDELKAWRKVQ
+596 LLESLKAWRKAQ
-608 AADERKPAYMVLVDS
+608 SAEERKPAYLILVDR
-623 VLMSIAAS
+623 VLMNIAAA
-631 KPATIHE
+631 KPTTIHE
-638 LGRVKGIG
+638 LGKVKGIG
-646 MTKLD
+646 TMKLD
-651 RYGSALLHVI
+651 QYGSAILQIV
-661 DTHRT
+661 DAS